1 MGHDEIQ
8 NIMKQVA
15 QDNQKNQ
22 KELEVRRSDT
32 FGRVSFFL
40 SFLVVR
46 FYLPLSVY
54 FILID
59 LNHRLQLFI
68 RKGDDE
74 HSSRGMRPREK
85 M

>member
-1 MGHDEIQ
+1 M
-8 NIMKQVA
+8 
-15 QDNQKNQ
+15 
-22 KELEVRRSDT
+22 RSDT

-40 SFLVVR
+40 PFLVVR

-59 LNHRLQLFI
+59 LNHRLHLFI
-68 RKGDDE
+68 KKE
-74 HSSRGMRPREK
+74 TTNIPQRGMRPREK